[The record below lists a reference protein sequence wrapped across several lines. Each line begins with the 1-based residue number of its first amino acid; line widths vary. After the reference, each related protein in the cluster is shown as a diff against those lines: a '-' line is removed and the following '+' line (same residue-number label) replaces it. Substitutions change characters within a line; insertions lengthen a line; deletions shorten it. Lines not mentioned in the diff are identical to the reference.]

1 MEAGGGVGS
10 VNGIQLLPFGA
21 VPAELLAE
29 LRSGLSHEF
38 AVPSEILPAEP
49 DPRFAF
55 NVTRQQYLST
65 EILARMISRRTAD
78 SQRLLGVTLVDLY
91 IPILTFVFGEAQIQG
106 NCALVSAHRLRQ
118 EFYGLPSD
126 NMLFHERLLKEATHE
141 LGHTLTLSHCEDYQ
155 CVMSASHGVEWI
167 DLKTSHFCDAC
178 RSVVRGRGT
187 IKAAL

>member
-1 MEAGGGVGS
+1 M
-10 VNGIQLLPFGA
+10 NGIQLLPFGS

-29 LRSGLSHEF
+29 LRSGLSREF
-38 AVPSEILPAEP
+38 ALPSEILPPEP

-65 EILARMISRRTAD
+65 EILAFMISRRTPD
-78 SQRLLGVTLVDLY
+78 SRRLLGVTLVDLY
-91 IPILTFVFGEAQIQG
+91 IPILTFVFGEAQVQG

-118 EFYGLPSD
+118 EFYGLPPD
-126 NMLFHERLLKEATHE
+126 FGLFHERLLKEATHE

-178 RSVVRGRGT
+178 RPVVRGRAT
-187 IKAAL
+187 SKAAL